1 LNIHVFASGDQLDE
15 ACADLIGGIIRI
27 KPRAV
32 LGLATGGTPLGV
44 YRRLIGDYRKGLVS
58 FRHAT
63 SFNLDEYVGLP
74 ESRPESYHAYM
85 RKNLFDHID
94 LPLSRAHLP
103 NGNAADLEA
112 ECRRYDALVEEA
124 GGIDLQLLGIG
135 HNGHIGFNEPDRE
148 LAAGTHLVH
157 LADTTRRANARFFNS
172 IDEVPKQAITM
183 GVGTILKA
191 KMIVLIAKG
200 ADKADIVRRA
210 LEGPITTECP
220 ASLLQTHPRLI
231 VLLDRDA
238 AARLSPPSLKA
249 MKGVD
254 FQTDGYY
261 TDLKVFSTNKLT

>member
-1 LNIHVFASGDQLDE
+1 MDE
-15 ACADLIGGIIRI
+15 ACADLIGGMIRV

-44 YRRLIGDYRKGLVS
+44 YRRLIEDYRNGLLS
-58 FRHAT
+58 FRQAT
-63 SFNLDEYVGLP
+63 TFNLDEYVGLP
-74 ESRPESYHAYM
+74 EDHPESYHSYM

-103 NGNAADLEA
+103 NGNAEDLAA
-112 ECRRYDALVEEA
+112 ECRRYDALIEEA

-148 LAAGTHLVH
+148 LETGTHVVE
-157 LADTTRRANARFFNS
+157 LAEKTRQANARFFS
-172 IDEVPKQAITM
+172 SVDEVPRQAITM

-191 KMIVLIAKG
+191 RMIVLMAKG

-210 LEGPITTECP
+210 LEGPITTDCP

-238 AARLSPPSLKA
+238 SSMLSGASLNAMPSLEERT
-249 MKGVD
+249 V
-254 FQTDGYY
+254 
-261 TDLKVFSTNKLT
+261 